1 MTPHLL
7 VAISSHGFGHLA
19 QVSPAINA
27 LQDLSCATD
36 TAPFALTVRSA
47 LPPGQIARRIYRPF
61 DLDIGSDDFG
71 MVMHNALRVDL
82 VQSLQRYDQ
91 LHQRWDSEVNRL
103 AAHLQSLN
111 VSGVLAD
118 APYLTLA
125 AAHVASIPAVAI
137 CSLNWA
143 DILERC
149 VAQDP
154 AALKKAGMSN
164 TRLHN
169 ILAQIQRAY
178 ASAAAILRPEPAIQT
193 SRFETMT
200 IDPLV
205 QAPPLADRASL
216 LVAIGAQIRS
226 DITTDDPWI
235 VLTSMGGIEL
245 PLDPRQWPTSCLGRD
260 VIYIIAGQHV
270 PECSHVVLLDI
281 EQYGFSNL
289 LASCDAVLT
298 KPGYGM
304 FVEARACGKP
314 MLYLGR
320 DAWPESRRLEQW
332 AATHTHATKLS
343 SEQVAQGNF
352 GSELAE
358 ILSLPALERQG
369 FEGADQAAREIAKQL
384 LWSSA

>member
-1 MTPHLL
+1 MNPHLL
-7 VAISSHGFGHLA
+7 VAISSHGYGHLA

-36 TAPFALTVRSA
+36 TAPFELTVRSA
-47 LPPGQIARRIYRPF
+47 LPHEQIARRIHRPF

-71 MVMHNALRVDL
+71 MVMHDALRVDL
-82 VQSLQRYDQ
+82 VESLQRYDR
-91 LHQRWDSEVNRL
+91 LHQQWDSEVNRL
-103 AAHLQSLN
+103 ASHLQALN

-125 AAHVASIPAVAI
+125 AAQMAAIPAVAI

-154 AALKKAGMSN
+154 NALEQAGMSN

-169 ILAQIQRAY
+169 ILAQIQQAY
-178 ASAAAILRPEPAIQT
+178 VSAATILRPEPAIQT
-193 SRFETMT
+193 SRFETMS

-205 QAPPLADRASL
+205 QPPPSSDRDSL
-216 LVAIGAQIRS
+216 LAAIGAQVRS

-245 PLDPRQWPTSCLGRD
+245 PLDPRRWPTSCLGRP
-260 VIYIIAGQHV
+260 VIYIIAGQPT
-270 PECSHVVLLDI
+270 PECPHVVSVDI

-289 LASCDAVLT
+289 LASCDAALT

-314 MLYLGR
+314 MLYLAR
-320 DAWPESRRLEQW
+320 DTWPESQCLEQW

-343 SEQVAQGNF
+343 SDQVARGDF
-352 GSELAE
+352 GPQLAKL
-358 ILSLPALERQG
+358 LSLPALGRQS
-369 FEGADQAAREIAKQL
+369 FKGADQAAREIKKQL
-384 LWSSA
+384 WR

>member
-1 MTPHLL
+1 MTPRLL
-7 VAISSHGFGHLA
+7 VAISSHGYGHLA
-19 QVSPAINA
+19 QVSPAINT

-36 TAPFALTVRSA
+36 KAPFELTVRSA
-47 LPPGQIARRIYRPF
+47 LPPGQIARRIHRPF

-71 MVMHNALRVDL
+71 MVMHDALRVDL
-82 VQSLQRYDQ
+82 VKSLQRYDQ

-103 AAHLQSLN
+103 ASHLQGLN

-125 AAHVASIPAVAI
+125 AAHVASIPALAI

-154 AALKKAGMSN
+154 GALKKAGMSN
-164 TRLHN
+164 TRLDN
-169 ILAQIQRAY
+169 ILTQIQQAY
-178 ASAAAILRPEPAIQT
+178 ASAASILRPEPAIQT
-193 SRFETMT
+193 SRFETVT

-205 QAPPLADRASL
+205 QPPPQSDRNSL
-216 LVAIGAQIRS
+216 LAAINTQTRA
-226 DITTDDPWI
+226 DITADDPWI

-245 PLDPRQWPTSCLGRD
+245 PLDPRQWPTSCLGRS
-260 VIYIIAGQHV
+260 VIYIIAGQRT
-270 PECSHVVLLDI
+270 PECSHVVSLDI

-320 DAWPESRRLEQW
+320 DAWPESQCLEQW
-332 AATHTHATKLS
+332 ADTHTHATKLS
-343 SEQVAQGNF
+343 SDQVAQGNF

-358 ILSLPALERQG
+358 LLSLPALGRQG
-369 FEGADQAAREIAKQL
+369 FEGADEAAREIIKQL
-384 LWSSA
+384 LRASA